1 MPAALGKAKRVSLLR
16 GSFMLLIHSSCRSIE
31 MTPRRYEARCFSQA
45 ERRHVVINA
54 FEISRMNAVCFMP
67 NAYIPA
73 ARYRTVECRPCGP
86 VLAIGILRIPLQ
98 MFERAPILQENRGIT
113 EPQLSAQIA
122 ARRILLQFA

>member
-67 NAYIPA
+67 MPTSP
-73 ARYRTVECRPCGP
+73 R
-86 VLAIGILRIPLQ
+86 LAIARLNAAHAGRCSRSGSFAYLSKCSK
-98 MFERAPILQENRGIT
+98 ERQYC
-113 EPQLSAQIA
+113 
-122 ARRILLQFA
+122 RRIVGLPNHDSAPR